1 MGNAHQEMEHAEHI
15 AHSGGDHGGSDHGS
29 KNKRIG
35 VTMACIGAL
44 IAFCAAM
51 VGSERNEL
59 TRTMME
65 QTQAHSDYAGASV
78 KFRAIMIELEKQR
91 GKLVVIAENNVKVS
105 STMDMAVVKRFLKL
119 STDYAEERELSKKW
133 SESYKPLVDAHFEA
147 AESYERA
154 QLIAEL
160 GIVVASLAVL
170 LGNRSAWIV
179 SIVLSACCLV
189 QLMLTAA
196 HTRKTVD
203 RGLVLVEHAEG
214 EYHEMRERHVGA
226 NEDARTLEAVDPG
239 GKIRNSDHPTQAA
252 HESAKPANPESASA
266 K

>member
-1 MGNAHQEMEHAEHI
+1 MEHAEHI
-15 AHSGGDHGGSDHGS
+15 AHSGGDHGSHGS
-29 KNKRIG
+29 KNKAIG

-91 GKLVVIAENNVKVS
+91 GKLVVIAENNTKVS

-119 STDYAEERELSKKW
+119 ATDYAEERELSNKW

-147 AESYERA
+147 AESYEHA

-160 GIVVASLAVL
+160 GIVIASLAVL
-170 LGNRSAWIV
+170 LSNRTAWIV
-179 SIVLSACCLV
+179 SMVLSACCVV
-189 QLMLTAA
+189 QLTITNL
-196 HTRKTVD
+196 HTRQTVH
-203 RGLVLVEHAEG
+203 RGLALVEHADEA
-214 EYHEMRERHVGA
+214 YHEMRHRHVGA
-226 NEDARTLEAVDPG
+226 NEDDKTLEAVDPG
-239 GKIRNSDHPTQAA
+239 GKIRNASRAAEAA
-252 HESAKPANPESASA
+252 HESPKPANHEAEPAR
-266 K
+266 